1 MKVSG
6 EGAPKRT
13 ETEKKKSHLADYLEP
28 NEDEEDEE
36 DSDSGE
42 IIDRSE
48 LSAFSRGES
57 LMISAGARTEYYDLP
72 SKRPARGTPY
82 TVDEEE
88 DDGTAWP
95 APR

>member
-48 LSAFSRGES
+48 SSAFVLRRVAHDFRRCEDGILRSTVETSSSRDAVHSG
-57 LMISAGARTEYYDLP
+57 
-72 SKRPARGTPY
+72 
-82 TVDEEE
+82 
-88 DDGTAWP
+88 
-95 APR
+95 